1 MLPFN
6 IMRLVDVGVFL
17 ILYRVSEH
25 DRTVVT
31 DKAILLGLGVR
42 LLKIEFLIDAFD
54 DDLCFEV

>member
-1 MLPFN
+1 
-6 IMRLVDVGVFL
+6 MRLVDVGVFL

-25 DRTVVT
+25 DRTVLT